1 MLVKH
6 QRIDFSRIFIWWT
19 LFYIL
24 KIRLKMLPL
33 INAANLTGL
42 KKIQTHFDHIWTV
55 TNTAT
60 F

>member
-42 KKIQTHFDHIWTV
+42 KKSKLILI
-55 TNTAT
+55 T
-60 F
+60 FEQ